1 MNERALQQFAALM
14 QSEVLFVHAAFK
26 QLSRQGLRC
35 QDLIHELARSVG
47 NLLMPAMSWRIVGPS
62 APFSAKDT
70 PGHVGALAEV
80 FRTEYATHRSLHPTH
95 SVCAL
100 GKQAA
105 YLTSMHHIGTTPV
118 SICSPHVLARDWEA
132 KILML
137 GTDLET
143 CTALHCAEEALA
155 PEVYVAPAAEAVRV
169 ISREG
174 AEFTYSLKRH
184 TKIRRDFNKYLPL
197 LEAEGALR
205 RGQLAGVPWI
215 LIDLAGLMRISFAA
229 LARNR
234 LFNLRDEAKS

>member
-1 MNERALQQFAALM
+1 MNEQVLQQFAGLM

-35 QDLIHELARSVG
+35 QDLIQELARKVG

-62 APFSAKDT
+62 APFSVRDT

-105 YLTSMHHIGTTPV
+105 YLTSMHHLGATPV
-118 SICSPHVLARDWEA
+118 SMCSPHVLARDSGA
-132 KILML
+132 KVLML

-155 PEVYVAPAAEAVRV
+155 PELYLTPEAEAVKV
-169 ISREG
+169 IKMDG
-174 AEFTYSLKRH
+174 AEITYSLRRH
-184 TKIRRDFNKYLPL
+184 TKVRRDFNKYMPL
-197 LEAEGALR
+197 LEAEGAAW

-215 LIDLAGLMRISFAA
+215 LIDLAGLMRVSFTAVA
-229 LARNR
+229 SNR